1 MLRLCERL
9 CKACRML
16 YKLTRKGVPFG
27 WGDEQRQARD
37 SIKQAIAES
46 PALRGIDYESDGPVV
61 LAVGTSWKA
70 IGFYLYQQDPLV
82 AKKKYFAR
90 FESITLNEREA
101 RFSQPKQELYGLLRA
116 LEEMRYWLIG
126 CRKLIIE
133 TGAKYIFGM
142 LNNPNSGP
150 NATINR
156 WIKKIFYFAT
166 QVW

>member
-1 MLRLCERL
+1 M
-9 CKACRML
+9 
-16 YKLTRKGVPFG
+16 TGV
-27 WGDEQRQARD
+27 QTC
-37 SIKQAIAES
+37 
-46 PALRGIDYESDGPVV
+46 ALPI
-61 LAVGTSWKA
+61 
-70 IGFYLYQQDPLV
+70 
-82 AKKKYFAR
+82 
-90 FESITLNEREA
+90 
-101 RFSQPKQELYGLLRA
+101 YGLLRA